1 VPTAELTDDGKI
13 SIWSE
18 WSDKDLI
25 KSLPGAKWNAEAG
38 VWQVPRSW
46 ASCKAL
52 RGTFSS
58 RLQIGT
64 ALAAWATQ
72 ERQTRIDPAIE
83 QRLLT
88 EGDGDEDLRPFQRA
102 GVQFLLTA
110 QSALLGDEMGTGKT
124 VQLIRTLQH
133 RGDDAYPVC
142 VICPNTVKSLWRKEW
157 ARWNPMVNV
166 IVIDGGLV
174 QKRKQF
180 VEAEKA
186 IARGEHVAVVINIE
200 AVMRHSRIA
209 PYGSYAL
216 EPKEK
221 EPKELNMIPF
231 RTVIVDEAHRMKEA
245 KGKQTR
251 SIWAVQHGPTVKY
264 CYALTG
270 TPIANH
276 MGELWSIMHG
286 ISPDEYPSKTKYV
299 DRYCIQGWN
308 GFGGLD
314 IIGVRPDTKDEFFS
328 VFDPRFRRMAKNMV
342 LPQLPP
348 KQRLIYEVEM
358 GAKQAKAY
366 KDMAASMFTKLDD
379 GTLIM
384 ATNNLTRNTRLLQF
398 ASSYATVDEVGNV
411 RLEEP
416 SAKLDVMCDLL
427 TGELENDTVAISA
440 ESRQLIMLAAARLD
454 KLRIPYRMIVGGMS
468 QESREQAIADFQN
481 GIARVMFYT
490 LKAGGVGITL
500 TRANVGLCLQRSWS
514 MIDNKQGEDRYH
526 RIGSEI
532 HDKIMVIDFVT
543 RGTIEEVQIPR
554 LHEKFTKLQEITRD
568 RDVAI
573 AAGDT
578 AAVARYDAEL
588 AQVMNTPLW
597 PTSPGAQIEGETTDD

>member
-1 VPTAELTDDGKI
+1 MPVADLTEDGRI
-13 SIWSE
+13 SIWAE
-18 WSDKDLI
+18 WADKDRI
-25 KSLPGAKWNAEAG
+25 KTLPGAKWNPEAS
-38 VWQVPRSW
+38 VWQVPLSW

-52 RGTFSS
+52 RGVFGVNLTVGS
-58 RLQIGT
+58 
-64 ALAAWATQ
+64 ALTKWAVQ
-72 ERQTRIDPAIE
+72 ERADRIDPAVAL
-83 QRLLT
+83 RLLT
-88 EGDGDEDLRPFQRA
+88 EADGDQDLRPFQRA

-110 QSALLGDEMGTGKT
+110 KSALLGDEMGTGKT

-142 VICPNTVKSLWRKEW
+142 VICPNTVKSAWRNEW
-157 ARWNPMVNV
+157 ARWNPQVTV
-166 IVIDGGLV
+166 IVINGSLP

-180 VEAEKA
+180 SEAADA
-186 IARGEHVAVVINIE
+186 IARGEQVAVVINIE
-200 AVMRHSRIA
+200 AVMSHSRIA

-216 EPKEK
+216 SDKEK
-221 EPKELNMIPF
+221 QPKELNSLPF
-231 RTVIVDEAHRMKEA
+231 KTVIVDEAHRMKEA

-264 CYALTG
+264 RYSATG

-276 MGELWSIMHG
+276 MGELWSILHG
-286 ISPDEYPSKTKYV
+286 IAPEEFPSKTKYV

-328 VFDPRFRRMAKNMV
+328 IFDPRFRRMAKNMV

-358 GAKQAKAY
+358 GKEQTKAY
-366 KDMAASMFTKLDD
+366 KDMSQSMFTKLDD
-379 GTLIM
+379 GTLVM

-398 ASSYATVDEVGNV
+398 ASSYATIDENGDVK
-411 RLEEP
+411 LDEP
-416 SAKLDVMCDLL
+416 SAKLDAMCELL
-427 TGELENDTVAISA
+427 TNELSEDTVAISA

-454 KLRIPYRMIVGGMS
+454 KLRIPYRMIVGGMT
-468 QESREQAIADFQN
+468 QQAREEAIADFQS
-481 GIARVMFYT
+481 GVARVMLFT

-500 TRANVGLCLQRSWS
+500 TKANVGICLQRSWS

-532 HDKIMVIDFVT
+532 HDKIMIIDFVT

-554 LHEKFTKLQEITRD
+554 LHEKFAKMQEITRD
-568 RDVAI
+568 RDIAI

-597 PTSPGAQIEGETTDD
+597 PAAQGSQVEGETSE